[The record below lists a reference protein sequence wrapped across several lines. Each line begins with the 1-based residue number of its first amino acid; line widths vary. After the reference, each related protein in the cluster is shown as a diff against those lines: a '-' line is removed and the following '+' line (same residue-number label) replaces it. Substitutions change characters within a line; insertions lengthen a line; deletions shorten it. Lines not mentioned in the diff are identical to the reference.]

1 MSRAAEYVDRTVQC
15 ASPVG
20 LHRMAYREWGAADNP
35 RVLICVH
42 GLTRNGQDFDPLAS
56 ALASEFRVICPDI
69 VGRGRSE
76 WLPSASLYGI
86 PQYVADMVTLI
97 ARLDVECV
105 SWLGTSLGGLV
116 GMALASLDGSPV
128 SRLLLNDLGPRIE
141 AVALRRIADYLGRA
155 PRFASEEDA
164 ERYIRQVGAPYGSL
178 SGAQWRH
185 LTRVVLRRVADG
197 GFELNFDPAIAESF
211 RLAIAG
217 GDIDLWPVYERI
229 RCPTLL
235 VRGELSDLLSR
246 ETAQAMAE
254 RGPRPRVIEVP
265 RVGHAPMF
273 LDEAQIAIAR
283 DFFLGD

>member
-155 PRFASEEDA
+155 PRFASEEEA
-164 ERYIRQVGAPYGSL
+164 ERYIRQVGTPYGSL
-178 SGAQWRH
+178 SSAQWRH

>member
-283 DFFLGD
+283 DFFLGA